1 VTTNP
6 PLSYNAI
13 KEDRDYW
20 VKWIIDRIK
29 RDGPAPS
36 VVVFWDTYKEIV
48 KRGAEAYRPI
58 FEASN
63 FKYGYIS
70 GRVDPRTRH
79 DVDKMVSQGTEF
91 HSLSPNL

>member
-1 VTTNP
+1 MA
-6 PLSYNAI
+6 LRLLWSFFGI
-13 KEDRDYW
+13 
-20 VKWIIDRIK
+20 
-29 RDGPAPS
+29 
-36 VVVFWDTYKEIV
+36 KEIV

-70 GRVDPRTRH
+70 GRVDPRIRH
-79 DVDKMVSQGTEF
+79 DVDKMVSQGIEF